1 MNVLQ
6 IIAHPDVERKSFCHQ
21 LADKFYHGAAIDR
34 DHWVRRAHIF
44 DNGDCSDFVREVV
57 LNGWTQHINFVFPFW
72 WEMPP
77 AKLVDLLQTVF
88 VRDMAFTYNEELC
101 RMEPTLNIPVTCLIT
116 LGQDK
121 DPDLTYLG
129 DAMRYCGLHPSFHVC
144 SNVGPRMTPAL
155 ADAYLT
161 SAYNTGFNLQG
172 QS

>member
-6 IIAHPDVERKSFCHQ
+6 IIAHPDPRHGSFCHQ
-21 LADKFYHGAAIDR
+21 LADKFHKGADDAK
-34 DHWVRRAHIF
+34 HWVRRAHAF
-44 DNGDCSDFVREVV
+44 DGGCSDFVHRLVTT
-57 LNGWTQHINFVFPFW
+57 GWAEHINFVYPCW

-88 VRDMAFTYNEELC
+88 VRDMAFKYDEKLG
-101 RMEPTLNIPVTCLIT
+101 RMTPTLNIPVTCFIT